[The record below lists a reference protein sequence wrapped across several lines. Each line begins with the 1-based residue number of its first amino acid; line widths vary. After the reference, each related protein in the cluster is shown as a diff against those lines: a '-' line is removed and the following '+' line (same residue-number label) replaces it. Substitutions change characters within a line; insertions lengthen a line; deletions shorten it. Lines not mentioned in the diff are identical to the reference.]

1 MRLSSLKT
9 LALTTA
15 ASLCLGVS
23 GLAWAQQPAAPQPAT
38 PAPRVL
44 KMQTTW
50 PPASTLQ
57 EWLKG
62 LAQRVDKLTGGALK
76 IEIVTGVVGAF
87 EVLDAVNKK
96 VLDGGHTVS
105 YYWQGKDSAA
115 TLFSSTPAGPFG
127 MDNMDFLGWMYE
139 GGGMDMYWDWYQNTI
154 KMNVVAFP
162 SMPAGPQAF
171 GWFKR
176 PIKDLKDFKGLKCRE
191 TGIVAEIF
199 KRMGMSTVNMPGGE
213 IAAAAQRGVIDCA
226 EWVTASEDLSLGLP
240 QIYKYYYVP
249 GMHEPSVVAE
259 LIINADVWK
268 SLPAQQQEAIRSAVT
283 ETYVRWW
290 VWAQKQN
297 AEALEEMRTKF
308 GTQVLRTPPEIL
320 TAFLKAWDE
329 IAAEES
335 AKNPVFKK
343 VYDSQRAY
351 ASKVVP
357 AKRFLNPPYS
367 FAANHYW
374 PQEAAKPAKAPKAG
388 APEKK

>member
-1 MRLSSLKT
+1 
-9 LALTTA
+9 
-15 ASLCLGVS
+15 V
-23 GLAWAQQPAAPQPAT
+23 
-38 PAPRVL
+38 
-44 KMQTTW
+44 
-50 PPASTLQ
+50 PP
-57 EWLKG
+57 
-62 LAQRVDKLTGGALK
+62 
-76 IEIVTGVVGAF
+76 F
-87 EVLDAVNKK
+87 EVLDAINKK
-96 VLDGGHTVS
+96 VLDGGQGVS

-139 GGGMDMYWDWYQNTI
+139 GGGLEMYWDWYQNTI

-162 SMPAGPQAF
+162 IMPASPQAF

-176 PIKDLKDFKGLKCRE
+176 PIKDLKDFKGMKCRQ

-226 EWVTASEDLSLGLP
+226 EWVTPGEDLKLGLP

-249 GMHEPSVVAE
+249 GMHEPTVVAE

-268 SLPAQQQEAIRSAVT
+268 SLPAQQQEAIRSAAT
-283 ETYVRWW
+283 ETYLRWW
-290 VWAQKQN
+290 VWFQKQN

-329 IAAEES
+329 LAAEES

-357 AKRFLNPPYS
+357 AKRFLTPPYS
-367 FAANHYW
+367 FAANYYW
-374 PQEAAKPAKAPKAG
+374 PQEKATPAKAPKAA

>member
-1 MRLSSLKT
+1 LKT
-9 LALTTA
+9 LALATA
-15 ASLCLGVS
+15 ASLCLAAS
-23 GLAWAQQPAAPQPAT
+23 GLAPAQQAA

-44 KMQTTW
+44 KMQSTW
-50 PPASTLQ
+50 GAAMTLQ
-57 EWLKG
+57 DNFRFFAE
-62 LAQRVDKLTGGALK
+62 RVDKLTGGALK
-76 IEIVTGVVGAF
+76 IETMAGGQVVPPF

-96 VLDGGHTVS
+96 VLDGGHAVS

-127 MDNMDFLGWMYE
+127 MDHMDFLGWMYE
-139 GGGMDMYWDWYQNTI
+139 GGGLEMYWDWYQKTI

-162 SMPAGPQAF
+162 IMPSSPQAF

-199 KRMGMSTVNMPGGE
+199 KRMGMNTVNMPGGE

-226 EWVTASEDLSLGLP
+226 EWVTPAEDMTLGLHK
-240 QIYKYYYVP
+240 IYKYYYMP

-290 VWAQKQN
+290 VKWQKQN
-297 AEALEEMRTKF
+297 ADALEEMRTKF

-343 VYDSQRAY
+343 VYESQRAY
-351 ASKVVP
+351 AAKVVP
-357 AKRFLNPPYS
+357 AKRFMAPPYS
-367 FAANHYW
+367 FAANYYW
-374 PQEAAKPAKAPKAG
+374 PTETAKGSKAAAQAKQ
-388 APEKK
+388 

>member
-1 MRLSSLKT
+1 MQLSALKT
-9 LALTTA
+9 LALATA

-23 GLAWAQQPAAPQPAT
+23 GMALAQQPAAP
-38 PAPRVL
+38 APRVL
-44 KMQTTW
+44 KIQTTW

-57 EWLKG
+57 ENSKFFSE
-62 LAQRVDKLTGGALK
+62 RVDKLTGGALK
-76 IEIVTGVVGAF
+76 FETMTGVVPPF
-87 EVLDAVNKK
+87 EVLDAINKK
-96 VLDGGHTVS
+96 VLDGGQGVS

-139 GGGMDMYWDWYQNTI
+139 GGGLEMYWDWYQNTI

-162 SMPAGPQAF
+162 IMPASPQAF

-176 PIKDLKDFKGLKCRE
+176 PIKDLKDFKGMKCRQ

-226 EWVTASEDLSLGLP
+226 EWVTPGEDLKLGLP

-249 GMHEPSVVAE
+249 GMHEPTVVAE

-268 SLPAQQQEAIRSAVT
+268 SLPAQQQEAIRSAAT
-283 ETYVRWW
+283 ETYLRWW
-290 VWAQKQN
+290 VWFQKQN

-329 IAAEES
+329 LAAEES

-357 AKRFLNPPYS
+357 AKRFLTPPYS
-367 FAANHYW
+367 FAANYYW
-374 PQEAAKPAKAPKAG
+374 PQEKATPAKAPKAA

>member
-1 MRLSSLKT
+1 MPSS
-9 LALTTA
+9 
-15 ASLCLGVS
+15 
-23 GLAWAQQPAAPQPAT
+23 
-38 PAPRVL
+38 
-44 KMQTTW
+44 
-50 PPASTLQ
+50 
-57 EWLKG
+57 
-62 LAQRVDKLTGGALK
+62 
-76 IEIVTGVVGAF
+76 
-87 EVLDAVNKK
+87 
-96 VLDGGHTVS
+96 
-105 YYWQGKDSAA
+105 
-115 TLFSSTPAGPFG
+115 
-127 MDNMDFLGWMYE
+127 
-139 GGGMDMYWDWYQNTI
+139 
-154 KMNVVAFP
+154 
-162 SMPAGPQAF
+162 PQAF

-226 EWVTASEDLSLGLP
+226 EWVAPIEDLKLGLP
-240 QIYKYYYVP
+240 QIYKYYYTP

-290 VWAQKQN
+290 VKWQKQN
-297 AEALEEMRTKF
+297 ADALEEMRTKF
-308 GTQVLRTPPEIL
+308 GTQILRTPPEIL

-343 VYDSQRAY
+343 VYDSQREY

-357 AKRFLNPPYS
+357 AKRFIAPALLFRRQPLL
-367 FAANHYW
+367 AAGRG
-374 PQEAAKPAKAPKAG
+374 ETKAKPAAPAKT
-388 APEKK
+388 

>member
-1 MRLSSLKT
+1 M
-9 LALTTA
+9 
-15 ASLCLGVS
+15 
-23 GLAWAQQPAAPQPAT
+23 
-38 PAPRVL
+38 
-44 KMQTTW
+44 
-50 PPASTLQ
+50 
-57 EWLKG
+57 
-62 LAQRVDKLTGGALK
+62 
-76 IEIVTGVVGAF
+76 
-87 EVLDAVNKK
+87 
-96 VLDGGHTVS
+96 
-105 YYWQGKDSAA
+105 
-115 TLFSSTPAGPFG
+115 
-127 MDNMDFLGWMYE
+127 
-139 GGGMDMYWDWYQNTI
+139 
-154 KMNVVAFP
+154 
-162 SMPAGPQAF
+162 
-171 GWFKR
+171 
-176 PIKDLKDFKGLKCRE
+176 KCRQ

-226 EWVTASEDLSLGLP
+226 EWVTPGEDLKLGLP

-249 GMHEPSVVAE
+249 GMHEPTVVAE

-268 SLPAQQQEAIRSAVT
+268 SLPAQQQEAIRSAAT

-290 VWAQKQN
+290 VWFQKQN

-308 GTQVLRTPPEIL
+308 GTQVLRTPPEVL

-329 IAAEES
+329 LAAEES

-374 PQEAAKPAKAPKAG
+374 PQETAKPARAPKAA

>member
-1 MRLSSLKT
+1 MRISALKT
-9 LALTTA
+9 LALAAAAFLCLA
-15 ASLCLGVS
+15 ASGQ
-23 GLAWAQQPAAPQPAT
+23 APAQQ

-44 KMQTTW
+44 KMQSTW
-50 PPASTLQ
+50 PASSTLQ
-57 EWLKG
+57 DNFKLF
-62 LAQRVDKLTGGALK
+62 ADRVDKLTGGALK
-76 IEIVTGVVGAF
+76 IETMAAGQVVPAF
-87 EVLDAVNKK
+87 EVLDAINKK
-96 VLDGGHTVS
+96 VLDGGQGVT

-115 TLFSSTPAGPFG
+115 TLFAATPAGPFG

-139 GGGMDMYWDWYQNTI
+139 GGGIDLYWDWYQKTL

-162 SMPAGPQAF
+162 ILPSGPQAF

-176 PIKDLKDFKGLKCRE
+176 PIKDLKDFKNMKCRE

-226 EWVTASEDLSLGLP
+226 EWVAPAEDLSLGLH
-240 QIYKYYYVP
+240 QIYKYYYMP
-249 GMHEPSVVAE
+249 GMHEPSVVGE

-268 SLPAQQQEAIRSAVT
+268 SLPAQQQEAIRSAT
-283 ETYVRWW
+283 IETYIRWW
-290 VWAQKQN
+290 VRWQKQN
-297 AEALEEMRTKF
+297 ADALEEMRTKF

-329 IAAEES
+329 IAAEEY
-335 AKNPVFKK
+335 AKNPAFKK

-357 AKRFLNPPYS
+357 AKRFMAPPYS

-374 PQEAAKPAKAPKAG
+374 PQEGAKPAKAA
-388 APEKK
+388 APAKK